1 MGDTPQPPGG
11 EFLRPPT
18 KRGMRIMNPD
28 RKRILIVD
36 DDEKL
41 AALLQESLRTLGE
54 GYDVVTARGTDE
66 ALAKVSKRSFDLVI
80 TDLMMPE
87 VDGLQLLEALKA
99 INPSIV
105 TVAMTAFDSQ
115 EIRAKAERFG
125 IYRYLAKPFS
135 VQEFGQCVIDAFKE
149 AEQTQ
154 EAIAFSG
161 EQVKAIER
169 NLSSL
174 RTSVRAHSVA
184 LIDSAGKIISLQSVE
199 RDLEIVSLCNALV
212 KGNAAVAAEVA
223 NLLGGWPICRLSY
236 HEGDD
241 YNVCVYTLNEDFSLV
256 IVFGQGVKVGQVWF
270 YAKQVVSD
278 LQQSLPGGKPK
289 GTDEPERAESV
300 GVQAATDRWEAAA
313 EEISRDFEGLSLTEA
328 QAMGLVGED
337 FGKSFDDEGE

>member
-1 MGDTPQPPGG
+1 
-11 EFLRPPT
+11 
-18 KRGMRIMNPD
+18 MNPD

-36 DDEKL
+36 DDKKL
-41 AALLQESLRTLGE
+41 ATLLRESLRTLGE
-54 GYDVVTARGTDE
+54 GYDVVTAGGTDE

-80 TDLMMPE
+80 TDLRMPE

-99 INPSIV
+99 INPLIV
-105 TVAMTAFDSQ
+105 TVAMTAFDSP

-125 IYRYLAKPFS
+125 IYRYLIKPFS
-135 VQEFGQCVIDAFKE
+135 VQEFGQCVRDAFKE

-154 EAIAFSG
+154 EATVFS
-161 EQVKAIER
+161 EKQLKTIER

-199 RDLEIVSLCNALV
+199 RGLDMIGLCNALLT
-212 KGNAAVAAEVA
+212 GNAAVAAEIA
-223 NLLGGWPICRLSY
+223 RLLGGWPTYRLSY

-256 IVFGQGVKVGQVWF
+256 IVFGRGVKVGQVWF
-270 YAKQVVSD
+270 YAKQVVGD
-278 LQQSLPGGKPK
+278 LQQSLPSEEPMGKVEKGEPGILELEAGGV
-289 GTDEPERAESV
+289 GEPEGAEV
-300 GVQAATDRWEAAA
+300 GAQAAADRWEAVA
-313 EEISRDFEGLSLTEA
+313 EEIAQDFGGLSLTEA

-337 FGKSFDDEGE
+337 FGKSLDDEEE

>member
-1 MGDTPQPPGG
+1 
-11 EFLRPPT
+11 
-18 KRGMRIMNPD
+18 MNPD

-41 AALLQESLRTLGE
+41 ATLLQESLRTLGE
-54 GYDVVTARGTDE
+54 GYEVLTAGGTDE
-66 ALAKVSKRSFDLVI
+66 ALAKVSKRSFNLVI

-105 TVAMTAFDSQ
+105 TVTMTAFDSR
-115 EIRAKAERFG
+115 EIRAKAKRFG
-125 IYRYLAKPFS
+125 IYRYLVKPFS
-135 VQEFGQCVIDAFKE
+135 VHEFRQCVRDALEE
-149 AEQTQ
+149 AERTQ
-154 EAIAFSG
+154 EAIAFS
-161 EQVKAIER
+161 EKQLKAVER

-199 RDLEIVSLCNALV
+199 RDLDMTSLCNALV
-212 KGNAAVAAEVA
+212 MSNAAVAAEIA
-223 NLLGGWPICRLSY
+223 RLLGGWPTYRLSY

-270 YAKQVVSD
+270 YAKQVVGD
-278 LQQSLPGGKPK
+278 LQQSLPGGKPMGEVEK
-289 GTDEPERAESV
+289 GEPESLELEAEGTAEPERAEV
-300 GVQAATDRWEAAA
+300 GAQAAVDAWEAVA
-313 EEISRDFEGLSLTEA
+313 EEVAQDFGGLSLTEA

-337 FGKSFDDEGE
+337 FGKSLDDEEE

>member
-1 MGDTPQPPGG
+1 
-11 EFLRPPT
+11 
-18 KRGMRIMNPD
+18 MNPD

-41 AALLQESLRTLGE
+41 ATLLQESLRTLGE
-54 GYDVVTARGTDE
+54 GYEVVTAGGTDE
-66 ALAKVSKRSFDLVI
+66 ALAKVSKRSFNLVI

-87 VDGLQLLEALKA
+87 VDGLQLLEALKV
-99 INPSIV
+99 ISPSIV

-135 VQEFGQCVIDAFKE
+135 VHEFRQCVRDALEE

-154 EAIAFSG
+154 EATAFSE
-161 EQVKAIER
+161 EQLKAIER

-184 LIDSAGKIISLQSVE
+184 LIDSAGRIISLQSVE
-199 RDLEIVSLCNALV
+199 RDLDMTTLCNALV
-212 KGNAAVAAEVA
+212 TGNAAVAAEMA
-223 NLLGGWPICRLSY
+223 RLLGGWPTCRLSY

-270 YAKQVVSD
+270 YAKQVVGD
-278 LQQSLPGGKPK
+278 LQQSLPGGKPMGEVEK
-289 GTDEPERAESV
+289 GEPEILELEAEGAAERAEV
-300 GVQAATDRWEAAA
+300 GAQAAADAWEAVA
-313 EEISRDFEGLSLTEA
+313 EEVAQDFGGLSLTEA

-337 FGKSFDDEGE
+337 FGKSLDDEEE

>member
-1 MGDTPQPPGG
+1 
-11 EFLRPPT
+11 
-18 KRGMRIMNPD
+18 MNPD

-41 AALLQESLRTLGE
+41 ATLLRESLRTMGE
-54 GYDVVTARGTDE
+54 DYDVITAGGTDE

-99 INPSIV
+99 INPAIV
-105 TVAMTAFDSQ
+105 TVAMTAFDSRK
-115 EIRAKAERFG
+115 IRAKAERFG

-135 VQEFGQCVIDAFKE
+135 VHEFRQCVRDAFEE
-149 AEQTQ
+149 AGQPQEQ
-154 EAIAFSG
+154 EAATFSE
-161 EQVKAIER
+161 EQLKAIER
-169 NLSSL
+169 NLFSL

-184 LIDSAGKIISLQSVE
+184 LIDAAGEIISVQSVE
-199 RDLEIVSLCNALV
+199 PDLDMTSLCNALV
-212 KGNAAVAAEVA
+212 MGNAAVAAEVA
-223 NLLGGWPICRLSY
+223 SLLGGQPTCRLCY

-270 YAKQVVSD
+270 YAKQIVSD
-278 LQQSLPGGKPK
+278 LQQSLPGGEPV
-289 GTDEPERAESV
+289 GEVEEGEPEVLELEVEGAGEPERTEA
-300 GVQAATDRWEAAA
+300 GAQAADSWEAVA
-313 EEISRDFEGLSLTEA
+313 EEVARDFGGLSLTEA

-337 FGKSFDDEGE
+337 FQLPEDEEE

>member
-1 MGDTPQPPGG
+1 
-11 EFLRPPT
+11 
-18 KRGMRIMNPD
+18 MNPD

-41 AALLQESLRTLGE
+41 ATLLQESLRTLGE
-54 GYDVVTARGTDE
+54 GYEVVTAGGTDE
-66 ALAKVSKRSFDLVI
+66 ALAKVSKRSFNLVI

-87 VDGLQLLEALKA
+87 VDGLQLLEALKV
-99 INPSIV
+99 ISPSIV

-135 VQEFGQCVIDAFKE
+135 VHEFRQCVRDALEE

-154 EAIAFSG
+154 EATTFSE
-161 EQVKAIER
+161 EQLKAIER

-184 LIDSAGKIISLQSVE
+184 LIDSAGRIISLQSVE
-199 RDLEIVSLCNALV
+199 RDLDMTTLCNALV
-212 KGNAAVAAEVA
+212 TGNAAVAAEMA
-223 NLLGGWPICRLSY
+223 RLLGGWPTCRLSY

-270 YAKQVVSD
+270 YAKQVVGD
-278 LQQSLPGGKPK
+278 LQQSLPGGKPMGEVEK
-289 GTDEPERAESV
+289 GEPEILELEAEGAAERAEV
-300 GVQAATDRWEAAA
+300 GAQAAADAWEAVA
-313 EEISRDFEGLSLTEA
+313 EEVAQDFGGLSLTEA

-337 FGKSFDDEGE
+337 FGKSLDDEEE